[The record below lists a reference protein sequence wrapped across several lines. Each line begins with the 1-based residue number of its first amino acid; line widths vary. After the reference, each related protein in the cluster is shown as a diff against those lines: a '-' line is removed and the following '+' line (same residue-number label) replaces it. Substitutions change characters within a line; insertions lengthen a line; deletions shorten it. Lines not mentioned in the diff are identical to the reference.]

1 MSEIVCPGNKSKPT
15 EKTPFQTT
23 VLFPCF
29 ERSKLVNINGDPEYM
44 GNKDDRQLKNGRDW
58 RDSDS
63 WTRSRKKKGARA
75 RSGIDGPVSVQIRSK
90 SKVQQPLARKSTE
103 W

>member
-1 MSEIVCPGNKSKPT
+1 MSKIVCPGNKSKPT

-44 GNKDDRQLKNGRDW
+44 GNKDDSSRTEGTEEILIPERD
-58 RDSDS
+58 RE
-63 WTRSRKKKGARA
+63 KKGGTC
-75 RSGIDGPVSVQIRSK
+75 S
-90 SKVQQPLARKSTE
+90 L
-103 W
+103 WH